1 MRNPNPVRNESV
13 LTRVV
18 QDAPLYALIAVY
30 TLAGLAFI
38 HVLGAWDRTAY
49 AIYVDRWV
57 LTFGLLMPL
66 VAILFD
72 GSLVIHRFDRRRG
85 LAFKRVFSAK
95 RLSCLFAGVM
105 LLLAMILFQ
114 GTFTSVKN
122 ALPLWQ
128 GGFPHDRI
136 QADIDAWL
144 HFGIDPWRL
153 LFAFAQDARVL
164 AFVEWNYNVVWF
176 VLCFGTLFF
185 VATSPRTQAIRAR
198 YILCFM
204 LAWIVCGNL
213 FAGPFLSAG
222 PAYYGFVTGDEARFA
237 EQMAFLVASEGFR
250 HSAVSYQ
257 DYLWQLYEAGETG
270 FGSGISAF
278 PSVHVALIA
287 LNVLFAF
294 EYSRRLGWLATAY
307 LVLIIASS
315 VYLAWHY
322 AIDGYASVAIVAV
335 IYALARRWMA
345 ADRPAIAVP
354 AIGPHAPVSAPADA
368 PLRSRTVA

>member
-1 MRNPNPVRNESV
+1 MRNLAPVRSESM
-13 LTRVV
+13 LSRVV
-18 QDAPLYALIAVY
+18 KDAPLYIFIVGY
-30 TLAGLAFI
+30 TLLGLAFI
-38 HVLGAWDRTAY
+38 HFLGAWDKTAY
-49 AIYVDRWV
+49 AIYVDRW
-57 LTFGLLMPL
+57 LFTFGLLMPL

-72 GSLVIHRFDRRRG
+72 GGFVIHRFNRRRR
-85 LAFKRVFSAK
+85 LAFRRVFSAK
-95 RLSCLFAGVM
+95 RLSCLFAGVL

-153 LFAFAQDARVL
+153 LFAFAQDERVL
-164 AFVEWNYNVVWF
+164 AFVEWNYNVAWF

-185 VATSPRTQAIRAR
+185 VATSPRTQAIRTR

-204 LAWIVCGNL
+204 LAWIICGNL

-222 PAYYGFVTGDEARFA
+222 PAFYGLVTGDEARFA
-237 EQMAFLVASEGFR
+237 EQMAFLAASQGSD

-257 DYLWQLYEAGETG
+257 NYLWTLYAAGETG

-278 PSVHVALIA
+278 PSVHVALIM

-345 ADRPAIAVP
+345 VDRPVVARSAVGRPSPGIA
-354 AIGPHAPVSAPADA
+354 
-368 PLRSRTVA
+368 

>member
-1 MRNPNPVRNESV
+1 MRNPATVRNASV
-13 LTRVV
+13 LARIV
-18 QDAPLYALIAVY
+18 QDAPLYAFIAVY

-38 HVLGAWDRTAY
+38 HVMGAWDKTAY
-49 AIYVDRWV
+49 AIYVDRW
-57 LTFGLLMPL
+57 LFTFGLFMPL

-72 GSLVIHRFDRRRG
+72 GGLVIHRFNRRRR
-85 LAFKRVFSAK
+85 LAFRRIYSAK
-95 RLSCLFAGVM
+95 RLSCLVAGVL

-144 HFGIDPWRL
+144 HFGIDPWRW
-153 LFAFAQDARVL
+153 LFAVARHEWVL
-164 AFVEWNYNVVWF
+164 AFVEWNYNVAWF

-185 VATSPRTQAIRAR
+185 VATSPRTEEVRAR

-213 FAGPFLSAG
+213 FAGRFLSAG
-222 PAYYGFVTGDEARFA
+222 PAFYGLVTGDEARFA
-237 EQMAFLVASEGFR
+237 EQMVFLAASEGSN

-257 DYLWQLYEAGETG
+257 DYLWTLYAAGETG

-278 PSVHVALIA
+278 PSVHVALIM

-294 EYSRRLGWLATAY
+294 EYSRRLGLLATAY

-335 IYALARRWMA
+335 IYALARRWMV
-345 ADRPAIAVP
+345 ADSPVVARSVGRRPASPDP
-354 AIGPHAPVSAPADA
+354 ASA
-368 PLRSRTVA
+368 